1 MSKFENRQELA
12 DKIEWEGGL
21 EDALD
26 YGIKSSDLPES
37 ETKLIAAWA
46 LMEAAFDELERA
58 KRAVAELI
66 PELELW

>member
-46 LMEAAFDELERA
+46 LMEEAFDELERA
-58 KRAVAELI
+58 KRVVAELI
-66 PELELW
+66 PELEPW